1 MFIYG
6 QTCLEN
12 ALGSATYAIGISAFW
27 CALSSQSA
35 MVARSP
41 SPPVTVLLAASLAE
55 HHV

>member
-41 SPPVTVLLAASLAE
+41 SPPVTVLLADSLAK